1 MLQNSS
7 SFCISIPFFKGM
19 TMRRSEHKR
28 KGESHVFKWFYIKI
42 SLFTHAHLNMHVTT
56 MCLSP
61 RLEQDQQQSNSTLP
75 KERWPSPTAHAATIW
90 KSTHILLHLNP
101 VAARSHWFY
110 ISSVRAIKI
119 KQLPPLAWRAYY
131 VRGPPANWS
140 VRCFSL
146 MWLWMLEL
154 LQTYRFD

>member
-1 MLQNSS
+1 
-7 SFCISIPFFKGM
+7 
-19 TMRRSEHKR
+19 MRRSEHKR

-75 KERWPSPTAHAATIW
+75 KERWPNFVVHTVLQRMQLQYGKVLIYIY
-90 KSTHILLHLNP
+90 THIHLNP

-119 KQLPPLAWRAYY
+119 KQLRPLAWRAYY
-131 VRGPPANWS
+131 VRGSPANWS